1 MQFLYAWNMSPK
13 YSNNISEEKLPAREQ
28 NRQSLKNIL
37 SCFFSLCLLEKL
49 LYSNCLESFSGVFL
63 KKKQKKTTS
72 DYNMY
77 KEISKY
83 D

>member
-1 MQFLYAWNMSPK
+1 MSPK

-37 SCFFSLCLLEKL
+37 SFFFSLCLLEKL
-49 LYSNCLESFSGVFL
+49 LYSNCLQSFSDIFFKTKTN
-63 KKKQKKTTS
+63 KKPS